1 MSHSDEAAPLLP
13 GLKPVLELLSS
24 DPQRIDCIFCKK
36 GLRGPEAQAI
46 QALCRERGVPW
57 TGFAVLARPEPA
69 AGAGGRPWPIRGWWP
84 GWPPPASV
92 S

>member
-46 QALCRERGVPW
+46 QALCRERGVRF
-57 TGFAVLARPEPA
+57 TLVEQAAAAVLDGCRN
-69 AGAGGRPWPIRGWWP
+69 
-84 GWPPPASV
+84 
-92 S
+92 

>member
-46 QALCRERGVPW
+46 QALCRERRSEEHTLNSSHVKRSRMPSS
-57 TGFAVLARPEPA
+57 A
-69 AGAGGRPWPIRGWWP
+69 
-84 GWPPPASV
+84 
-92 S
+92 